1 MAFSFK
7 IIKPKQTLERQWDY
21 LLKRVDD
28 KGVAQL
34 KKFLVGL
41 SFASGLYLLF
51 YFLTRANDYI
61 VFKGVVM
68 VLLALAWCAVPI
80 SYLLVRF
87 SRMKRRRWL
96 RWFLNNTGESQL
108 RYSVQ
113 IDDEKV
119 SVAFTDFAYE
129 MPWSN
134 YKVYGLWEETIY
146 VFHDEE
152 PMKSLYWDRTEM
164 GREAY
169 QSLLELL
176 QQKALKQAF

>member
-1 MAFSFK
+1 MAFSFD
-7 IIKPKQTLERQWDY
+7 IIKSKQTLERQWAY

-28 KGVAQL
+28 KEVAQL

-41 SFASGLYLLF
+41 SFGSVLYTLF
-51 YFLTRANDYI
+51 YFLTTADAYI

-87 SRMKRRRWL
+87 NRMKRRRWL
-96 RWFLNNTGESQL
+96 RWFLNDTVENQL

-119 SVAFTDFAYE
+119 SITAADFAYQ
-129 MPWSN
+129 MPWTAFTA
-134 YKVYGLWEETIY
+134 YGLQGDTIY
-146 VFHDEE
+146 VFHGKE
-152 PMKSLYWDRTEM
+152 PMKSLFWDRTEM